1 METTAEGWSPL
12 RWCLG
17 VAPTVSFAN
26 GDVGL
31 DLSLANEDVLST
43 AQYEASVAVVG
54 AGRWQRTVEV
64 PIEGG
69 CLVRGAGFVDG
80 MDRPGLMDWR
90 YYGQVLPRQLL
101 NGEAEDVAAF
111 AVSIGPWPGGHASG
125 LLEASFRQAAASS
138 PAPSICRT
146 ILALSPS
153 QTG

>member
-1 METTAEGWSPL
+1 MGGW
-12 RWCLG
+12 
-17 VAPTVSFAN
+17 
-26 GDVGL
+26 
-31 DLSLANEDVLST
+31 
-43 AQYEASVAVVG
+43 
-54 AGRWQRTVEV
+54 RWQRTVEV

-69 CLVRGAGFVDG
+69 CFVRGAGFVDG

-111 AVSIGPWPGGHASG
+111 AVSIGFPWPGGHASG
-125 LLEASFRQAAASS
+125 LLEASFRQAPVASS
-138 PAPSICRT
+138 SAPSICRT